1 MSGLLRAILAAALV
15 AATVCSNEFRSYHP
29 QYLHSYSYAQ
39 PSTLH
44 LYYGRVVGNRPVFLI
59 KDAFEDDSE

>member
-1 MSGLLRAILAAALV
+1 MSGFLRSLLV
-15 AATVCSNEFRSYHP
+15 AVFVVAVCCLSEFRSYHP

-44 LYYGRVVGNRPVFLI
+44 LYYGRVVGNKPVFLI
-59 KDAFEDDSE
+59 RQGFEDDS